1 MEGQPAPRRITT
13 LFRARQLRRDL
24 TFPERA
30 IWKLL
35 RDRNQGKAK
44 FRRQHPVGS
53 FIVDFVCLD
62 YKLVIEIDGV
72 SHLGCKEYDES
83 RDAFLERA
91 GYRVLRFKNDDVLSD
106 SDAVV
111 NRILAVIE
119 DIQKH
124 RA

>member
-1 MEGQPAPRRITT
+1 MR
-13 LFRARQLRRDL
+13 F
-24 TFPERA
+24 
-30 IWKLL
+30 
-35 RDRNQGKAK
+35 
-44 FRRQHPVGS
+44 GS
-53 FIVDFVCLD
+53 C
-62 YKLVIEIDGV
+62 YVIETKGRRSFAV
-72 SHLGCKEYDES
+72 SKEYDER